1 MPGPRALDPGPPA
14 PGPGPLAPAPSARSG
29 YSWHEH
35 ACVAR
40 SCRRTPPTPIRPSV
54 CSLFARR
61 VLDEPVSVGP
71 NLLGFRR
78 ISGSVLTRRRTFRR
92 PTWLSRFQHWSTFR
106 HSAVTSRHDWS
117 LQSLVVLQSK
127 RRCTISHDDR
137 RGVLEARRRPTRRVV
152 SSSRANDS
160 RTGTRLNYYPP
171 TCRAC

>member
-14 PGPGPLAPAPSARSG
+14 PGPGPLAPGPC
-29 YSWHEH
+29 E
-35 ACVAR
+35 
-40 SCRRTPPTPIRPSV
+40 RTPPTSIRPAV

-106 HSAVTSRHDWS
+106 HSALTSRHDWS

-137 RGVLEARRRPTRRVV
+137 RGALEARRRPTRRVV
-152 SSSRANDS
+152 ASSRANDS